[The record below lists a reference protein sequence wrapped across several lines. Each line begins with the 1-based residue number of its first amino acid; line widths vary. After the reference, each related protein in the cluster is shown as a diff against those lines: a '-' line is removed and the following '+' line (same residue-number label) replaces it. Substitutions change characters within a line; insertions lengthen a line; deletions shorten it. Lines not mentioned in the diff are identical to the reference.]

1 MTPPFGI
8 DHGALGVLRIG
19 VSKTLCVL
27 LALFILAIAPVCG
40 SETKGNDAAEKKADP
55 EIFISNYIEKTG
67 GGLEKGVE
75 QKIENRTHF
84 RAEPFVLGL
93 LVGGIAMFFLTG
105 ILMDIISPWP
115 WNWKRKEDEFF
126 KSAPLDLHVIPPEE
140 RTLSE
145 ETAKFNRELVALLSD
160 AEIDFL
166 LHPIEKG
173 SGESQKDSAIEKR
186 AKMGDGDG
194 GRRRGGNL
202 RKGVQGL
209 LLAGGIFLFLLLP
222 EILSAGVQ
230 EFVPGRQV
238 GHVEGTLEKV
248 ETLKDLLLRGG
259 MGVSRDQAEKVLGVT
274 LLLRGGMLAPAEML
288 DPARV
293 QEAEKEKA
301 KGAADHESQR
311 VGNDAGH
318 DEKACAGE
326 EQRAQKQ
333 RGKEA
338 PVCVRISERWNFR
351 DFVSGIFF
359 GLVLAIAIHRFSQH

>member
-1 MTPPFGI
+1 M
-8 DHGALGVLRIG
+8 R
-19 VSKTLCVL
+19 
-27 LALFILAIAPVCG
+27 
-40 SETKGNDAAEKKADP
+40 ERNKGNDAAEKKADP

-93 LVGGIAMFFLTG
+93 LVGGDRDVFPHRDPHGHNKPLAVELEAKG
-105 ILMDIISPWP
+105 RRILQERAARSPCH
-115 WNWKRKEDEFF
+115 
-126 KSAPLDLHVIPPEE
+126 SA
-140 RTLSE
+140 R
-145 ETAKFNRELVALLSD
+145 RENPQRGDGEIQQGASRLLSD